1 MILTNEIPVDA
12 SPEAVFALLNDV
24 ERIVTCLP
32 GAVLE
37 GSEPDNTYLGRVKVK
52 VGPISAGY
60 SGKVHFVDIDHE
72 KRQMKMHARGADT
85 NGSGDAEAEVLL
97 SVEAAPNGAVLRMH
111 TDLLIRGK
119 IAQFG
124 KGAIV
129 TVSNKILKQFATNLV
144 GLLDDHAEAPAQAG
158 ASVERTATTAVTQST
173 RGSIHHP
180 QRQAPAATQELDGLS
195 MLFGPVTARYA
206 SLALLFVVG
215 IFQGWLLGRIT
226 AQAKCLEVYRDNLA
240 GGVPPRGP
248 VRAVR

>member
-1 MILTNEIPVDA
+1 LILTNEIPVDA

-52 VGPISAGY
+52 VGPITAGY
-60 SGKVHFVDIDHE
+60 SGKVRFVDIDHE
-72 KRQMKMHARGADT
+72 KRQMKMRARGADT
-85 NGSGDAEAEVLL
+85 KGSGDAEAEVLL
-97 SVEAAPNGAVLRMH
+97 SVDAAPNGAVLRMH

-129 TVSNKILKQFATNLV
+129 AVSNKILKQFATNLV

-158 ASVERTATTAVTQST
+158 AAVERTAAPAVTQST
-173 RGSIHHP
+173 PANVHRP
-180 QRQAPAATQELDGLS
+180 QRQAPVAAQELDGLS
-195 MLFGPVTARYA
+195 MLFGPAALRYA
-206 SLALLFVVG
+206 SMAALFALG
-215 IFQGWLLGRIT
+215 LFQGWLLGRIS
-226 AQAKCLEVYRDNLA
+226 AQTKSLEAYGA
-240 GGVPPRGP
+240 GRCEQA
-248 VRAVR
+248 RR